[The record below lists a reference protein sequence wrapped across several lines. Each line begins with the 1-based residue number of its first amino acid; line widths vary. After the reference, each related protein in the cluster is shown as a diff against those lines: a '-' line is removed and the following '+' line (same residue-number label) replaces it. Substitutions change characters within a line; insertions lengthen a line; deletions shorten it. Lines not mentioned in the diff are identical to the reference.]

1 VRDEAETGGTSVDTV
16 DTVDIEDTE
25 ETDDVGDRGG
35 VEEASMD
42 GILCLHTNVLL

>member
-1 VRDEAETGGTSVDTV
+1 MRDEAETGGTSVDTV

-35 VEEASMD
+35 VEEDIMD